1 MVFGIERLFGL
12 GSSTPQA
19 TAPAGPGMG
28 TIIMSTLSY
37 IGKTLVIIAP
47 FLIAAFL
54 IYRMKRFPVKAYFF
68 KRRGRN
74 VEVVKDRAGRIRAP
88 GGVEKYRFMKFKNR
102 NIRIEPPDLHKVFH
116 GPKGNYLFLWEN
128 NAGEYLPMDILE
140 RDNPGTADFKPINR
154 SIRFWENVEIRD
166 ALTRHGIKNKWLQY
180 APHISFVL
188 LAIFI
193 IVLFAIIKGD
203 LSDAAKT
210 VAQATVE
217 MAKLRAGVDGGA
229 PGY

>member
-1 MVFGIERLFGL
+1 MVFGIEKMFGL
-12 GSSTPQA
+12 GGSTPSA
-19 TAPAGPGMG
+19 AAPTGPGMG
-28 TIIMSTLSY
+28 ALMLSTLAY
-37 IGKTLVIIAP
+37 IGKALLLIVP
-47 FLIAAFL
+47 FLIVAYL
-54 IYRMKRFPVKAYFF
+54 VYRMKRFPVKAYFF

-74 VEVVKDRAGRIRAP
+74 VEVVTDRAGRVKEP
-88 GGVEKYRFMKFKNR
+88 GGVEKYKFMKFKNR
-102 NIRIEPPDLHKVFH
+102 SIRIEPPDLHRVFH

-128 NAGEYLPMDILE
+128 NAGEYLPMDVE
-140 RDNPGTADFKPINR
+140 APDNPGDAAFKPINR

-166 ALTRHGIKNKWLQY
+166 ALTRHGRENKWLQY

-203 LSDAAKT
+203 LSETAKT

-217 MAKLRAGVDGGA
+217 LAKIKAGTGGA